1 MRPPASSRATVLVA
15 DDHKVVAEGVAE
27 CLRPYFDIVGVVD
40 SLELL
45 VGTIVRTRPQ
55 VVVLD
60 ITFGTASSLPVIQQ
74 ALESGHAS
82 ARIVVLTAH
91 DSSALEQ
98 ASFNAGALAYLPKEV
113 GTQELRLAIE
123 AALQGR
129 RFGFTKAHRPPG
141 ASLGREL
148 VPIDGVLLRPR
159 QIRVLLLMHGGFTR
173 AQVAEEMG
181 ISKRGVDFHLAEAR
195 RQVGARKLHVLL
207 RWVAEQRVAMEEA
220 LQGGGE
226 EG

>member
-1 MRPPASSRATVLVA
+1 MRSPASSRATVLVA

-40 SLELL
+40 TLELL

-60 ITFGTASSLPVIQQ
+60 ITFGTASSLPVIRQ
-74 ALESGHAS
+74 ALESGQVS
-82 ARIVVLTAH
+82 TRIVVLTAH
-91 DSSALEQ
+91 NSAALER
-98 ASFNAGALAYLPKEV
+98 ASFNAGALAYLPKDI

-129 RFGFTKAHRPPG
+129 RFSSATAHRPRG
-141 ASLGREL
+141 ARLGREL

-159 QIRVLLLMHGGFTR
+159 QIRVLLLMHGGYTR
-173 AQVAEEMG
+173 AEVAEEMG

-195 RQVGARKLHVLL
+195 LQVGARKLHVLL
-207 RWVAEQRVAMEEA
+207 RWVAEQRVALEA
-220 LQGGGE
+220 SLRDRGLRP
-226 EG
+226 